1 VFTEK
6 LPIDEHKD
14 VDAQREDGGKKDN
27 KWLSIPE

>member
-14 VDAQREDGGKKDN
+14 VDAQQEDGGKKDN
-27 KWLSIPE
+27 R